1 MFEGAVIKSHP
12 GNNIAMMKVLPSRV
26 LGANVELPIC
36 AKLTADLVAPQ
47 SQSEESRQLP
57 SERYRRCSRRTV
69 TNALKYRADEYQ
81 RLQRDLGQSKGSLA
95 PGYLFVFGFTP

>member
-1 MFEGAVIKSHP
+1 MS
-12 GNNIAMMKVLPSRV
+12 
-26 LGANVELPIC
+26 IC

-95 PGYLFVFGFTP
+95 SGYLFVFGFTV

>member
-1 MFEGAVIKSHP
+1 MFVRALIKSLP
-12 GNNIAMMKVLPSRV
+12 GNNIAIMRVLPSRV

-36 AKLTADLVAPQ
+36 ARLTADLVAPQ